1 MDESN
6 SNSDDDSRM
15 SIGIEKC
22 DENLVDYEIDA
33 ELKSSNGDDESIN
46 GE

>member
-1 MDESN
+1 MNDN
-6 SNSDDDSRM
+6 NNNNNDDIRI

-22 DENLVDYEIDA
+22 DESLIDYEIDA